1 MNTVVLSFAIADIIT
16 SFIVTI
22 KSSVVAEVFTSVN
35 SSVVPSPTNLSAW
48 ISSSKISKGTNL
60 DTVADS
66 ILSLSVVIVESS
78 SVPISSWKPPPT
90 ILTKPVAIETSVS
103 TVSEVNVSLS
113 PSSYNEPA
121 SSTIIS
127 LTEPLVIP
135 STTIVAFSLPTA
147 SIVTTSWSVCKI
159 PSLTTTVDVMNGW
172 TVNVTVTSLEVD
184 IPVIVSASVNVPSI
198 GTISN
203 TVTES
208 L

>member
-35 SSVVPSPTNLSAW
+35 SSVVPFPTNLSAW

-60 DTVADS
+60 DTVPAS
-66 ILSLSVVIVESS
+66 KVSLSELS
-78 SVPISSWKPPPT
+78 SSWKPPPT
-90 ILTKPVAIETSVS
+90 ILTKPVAVETSVS